1 MDLITYAVSDRL
13 SRNGELLSYM
23 NQDAIPKAVVE
34 KAFEELIKNYN
45 DKGATKLVENYKEFL
60 SEHVG
65 VAITPKDD
73 GLHVR
78 GEINDNVLDI
88 IQMVHGQRSETVVED
103 LVRDTIK
110 AINPDRD
117 ITITKISLA
126 DKLVRLKE
134 SISNT
139 NAIVEHIDGIGRVVF
154 TDEVK
159 DQPKVDIEAV
169 NTELVQDTSELDI
182 DQDITLD
189 ISPELPDD
197 IIEQHNEPLENP
209 IKSGI
214 SQIVADTKEDNIV
227 QVAPK
232 AEPEVNAQDEER
244 VQGILKSTWKNFM
257 QDLVARDL
265 VRGLEMDEAALT
277 AAV

>member
-23 NQDAIPKAVVE
+23 NQDAIPKAIVE

-110 AINPDRD
+110 AINPDMN

-134 SISNT
+134 SINNT
-139 NAIVEHIDGIGRVVF
+139 NAIIEHIDGVGRVIF

-159 DQPKVDIEAV
+159 DQPQVAIKTIHE
-169 NTELVQDTSELDI
+169 ELIQDTPELDL
-182 DQDITLD
+182 DPELTLD
-189 ISPELPDD
+189 ISHELPDNIVDQHGDPLDDPINTD
-197 IIEQHNEPLENP
+197 ISPLM
-209 IKSGI
+209 
-214 SQIVADTKEDNIV
+214 ADTKEAN
-227 QVAPK
+227 VAHVSEK
-232 AEPEVNAQDEER
+232 NEVNDEDR

-265 VRGLEMDEAALT
+265 VRGLEMDEATLT